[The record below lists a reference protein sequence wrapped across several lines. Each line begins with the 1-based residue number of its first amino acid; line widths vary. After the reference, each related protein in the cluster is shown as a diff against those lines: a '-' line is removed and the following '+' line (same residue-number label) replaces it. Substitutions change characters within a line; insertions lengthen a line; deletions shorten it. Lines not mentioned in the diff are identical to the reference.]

1 MRTILYILATIV
13 VLAAGLALVAP
24 AFIDW
29 TAQRDRVARLA
40 ADWTGWAVAIDGELD
55 VELLPQPRLTV
66 TGLRVAGALPDG
78 TLLEV
83 DVAAAEVTSDLFS
96 LLGGSVWLDRV
107 IAAEPRVR
115 VIPIAEAAV
124 PSFPRTL
131 WSAIS
136 IERLVLQNGRI
147 EIVGERNRT
156 VSGIDLRGSLAAPD
170 GPLLLE
176 GVVTA
181 AVAEMPLAA
190 DLSLR
195 LSRPSAAGALPAAVD
210 IGIGGGTFRF
220 NGRIGGGQVLRGRV
234 SADTDNLAIVSANF
248 GLPLPD
254 PAALEVAASFQ
265 GDLTLS
271 VAGAELDNVS
281 GNIAGDAISGAVSV
295 AGGERWR
302 VRLNLD
308 ADRLPAAYFGLPD
321 PADFLAG
328 LTGEMPAALE
338 RLLPDL
344 AEDVGIEADINIAA
358 IPARGR
364 LVREVHVDAALS
376 EGLLRVRRLAA
387 QLPGGSNLAAAG
399 MIRAASSTAFDA
411 RVELVSNDL
420 RSLLDWSGVPTDGIP
435 AARLRR
441 FGGSLSMAGR
451 PGAFQVSSLDVEL
464 DSTRLTGTMAYSRG
478 ARAGLGLRFAVD
490 RLDLDSYGVG
500 DPADT
505 RAAIGEIGA
514 LTDLINANL
523 DLDIGALTLGG
534 EIWRD
539 LVADVT
545 VQNGGLAIR
554 TLSVGHVAGTQLSI
568 SGRIDDIHAL
578 EDLHLE
584 GSLVS
589 VPDPGQFLALV
600 GVSLPV
606 PPLSLGQ
613 TVLSGRID
621 GSLADATVALEAEVA
636 GGALSAAGQLRL
648 ADAIGF
654 DGGVTLSHP
663 DLPGLLRR
671 LVLPVS
677 LPRGFGP
684 VDLAADIQVGGS
696 QVTVHEGRLAV
707 GPIVVDGGVI
717 FDHQGDRPSVTAAI
731 HAGSINVAELVGR
744 AARWPFSADGS
755 WSAAPID
762 IGLLDGIDG
771 VVGIHAD
778 SIRWGVLDLA
788 DPSLVIGLD
797 AGNLDVDLTAPT
809 LFDGR
814 LRLAA
819 SLDAGPRRNLELDI
833 ALTGADATIA
843 LPTLFGADDVGG
855 RAGILLDVDG
865 AGRSAAEIVDTLS
878 GRAYVSVEGASIDG
892 LDLSLVEAALDSAPD
907 PVGLIDAV
915 RAATETGRTELGH
928 IAASGTVAQGVI
940 STDRW
945 LIDAPGGQGVG
956 HGLFDLAA
964 WSVDLTSDFS
974 FAGHDDAPPLGL
986 EIEGSPRAP
995 VLRLRAEP
1003 LQAYVAARAAEDL
1016 SDRFNAGES
1025 TN

>member
-1 MRTILYILATIV
+1 MRTFLYILATV
-13 VLAAGLALVAP
+13 VVVAVGVVLVAP

-40 ADWTGWAVAIDGELD
+40 ADWTGWAVAIDGDLD

-115 VIPIAEAAV
+115 VIPIAEPAI

-131 WSAIS
+131 WSALS

-147 EIVGERNRT
+147 DIVGPRNRT
-156 VSGIDLRGSLAAPD
+156 ISGIDLHGSLAAPD

-210 IGIGGGTFRF
+210 IGIGGGTLRF
-220 NGRIGGGQVLRGRV
+220 NGRIGGGQILRGRV
-234 SADTDNLAIVSANF
+234 SADTDNLAIVSTNF

-254 PAALEVAASFQ
+254 PTAVEVPASFQ
-265 GDLTLS
+265 AELTLS
-271 VAGAELDNVS
+271 GVGAELENLS
-281 GNIAGDAISGAVSV
+281 GNIAGDAVSGTVSV
-295 AGGERWR
+295 TGGERWR
-302 VRLNLD
+302 IRLNLD
-308 ADRLPAAYFGLPD
+308 ADRLPATYFGLPS
-321 PADFLAG
+321 PEDFLAG

-344 AEDVGIEADINIAA
+344 AEDVGVEANINIAA

-364 LVREVHVDAALS
+364 LVREVHVAAALS
-376 EGLLRVRRLAA
+376 EGLLRIRHLAA
-387 QLPGGSNLAAAG
+387 QLPGGSNLAADG
-399 MIRAASSTAFDA
+399 MIRAASTSAFDA

-420 RSLLDWSGVPTDGIP
+420 RSLLDWSGVPTDGVP

-441 FGGSLSMAGR
+441 FGGILSMAGR

-478 ARAGLGLRFAVD
+478 TRAGLGLRFAVD

-500 DPADT
+500 DPAQTWTVID
-505 RAAIGEIGA
+505 EIAG

-545 VQNGGLAIR
+545 VQNSGLAIR
-554 TLSVGHVAGTQLSI
+554 TLSIGHVAGTQLSV

-584 GSLVS
+584 GNLVS

-621 GSLADATVALEAEVA
+621 GSMADATVAVEAEVA
-636 GGALSAAGQLRL
+636 GGALSAAGRL
-648 ADAIGF
+648 SLDESAGF
-654 DGGVTLSHP
+654 DGDVTLSHP

-684 VDLAADIQVGGS
+684 VDLAAGIRVGDG
-696 QVTVHEGRLAV
+696 QVTVDDARLAV
-707 GPIVVDGGVI
+707 GPIIVEGGAI
-717 FDHQGDRPSVTAAI
+717 LDDRDERPSLTGAI
-731 HAGSINVAELVGR
+731 HAGTINVAELVGR
-744 AARWPFSADGS
+744 AARWPFAADGS

-778 SIRWGVLDLA
+778 SIRWGVLDLS

-797 AGNLDVDLTAPT
+797 AGDLDVDLTAPT
-809 LFDGR
+809 LFDGSVEAHGVAGSR
-814 LRLAA
+814 SAPKPGSGHRPDRCGRCKRPADALRCRRCRW
-819 SLDAGPRRNLELDI
+819 PRR
-833 ALTGADATIA
+833 
-843 LPTLFGADDVGG
+843 
-855 RAGILLDVDG
+855 
-865 AGRSAAEIVDTLS
+865 
-878 GRAYVSVEGASIDG
+878 
-892 LDLSLVEAALDSAPD
+892 DSA
-907 PVGLIDAV
+907 
-915 RAATETGRTELGH
+915 RR
-928 IAASGTVAQGVI
+928 
-940 STDRW
+940 
-945 LIDAPGGQGVG
+945 
-956 HGLFDLAA
+956 
-964 WSVDLTSDFS
+964 
-974 FAGHDDAPPLGL
+974 
-986 EIEGSPRAP
+986 
-995 VLRLRAEP
+995 
-1003 LQAYVAARAAEDL
+1003 
-1016 SDRFNAGES
+1016 
-1025 TN
+1025 